1 MPKDTSSGQILV
13 SQAYLMLNNL
23 QNKLLIDRIAITRGF
38 PQSGQ
43 RLLNTALELM
53 DLTNM
58 FWIKR
63 DQLMI
68 FSSAFEWIVSTREL
82 LQVYF
87 HLTQLSSHVTGFLQ
101 QESFVL
107 SY

>member
-1 MPKDTSSGQILV
+1 MPHGAGLTLV
-13 SQAYLMLNNL
+13 KQAYLMLKHL
-23 QNKLLIDRIAITRGF
+23 QNRLLVDHVAVTRGF

-58 FWIKR
+58 FWINR

-68 FSSAFEWIVSTREL
+68 WNSSFEWIVSIYEDS
-82 LQVYF
+82 Q
-87 HLTQLSSHVTGFLQ
+87 S
-101 QESFVL
+101 
-107 SY
+107 